1 MCFSVIYNFQH
12 DGICSLKLEVG
23 DTVHIMCQEENWY
36 FGYSVKNRGL
46 KGIYP
51 KNYISIQE
59 SFVEKSPTGDVVKSC
74 KPPIVEEVTSVVK
87 EWGTIAQNLYVTH
100 DPKWKEVH
108 QLITELI
115 ANRSKILTGTL
126 TLDELRELKQLMT
139 TRIDQGNY
147 LLKLDMVVRDDSG
160 NIIDPEK
167 VSVVH
172 LYREHELASQRIKK
186 NAAAVNSSNVL
197 GTNHKIKLVNRHSH
211 MFFVAVRNFVCRIG
225 EDTELLMCLYDA
237 KDWKSM
243 TENYVVRW
251 SRMGLAQD
259 LDLLGNLR
267 VLFTDLGSKDLTKE
281 RVYLVCQ
288 VVRVGNMEVRDDPR
302 RGSSQSVVANARRTA
317 LLPIQQTST
326 SESLRRPCGV
336 AAMDVTEFL
345 SGRLETNEEKQHFVP
360 FVSCGDRESLDS
372 TLRRIVMSGREVGQK
387 ERKGQG
393 LWISLRLLHG
403 DLKQVGESLQSIKLL
418 L

>member
-1 MCFSVIYNFQH
+1 
-12 DGICSLKLEVG
+12 
-23 DTVHIMCQEENWY
+23 
-36 FGYSVKNRGL
+36 
-46 KGIYP
+46 
-51 KNYISIQE
+51 
-59 SFVEKSPTGDVVKSC
+59 
-74 KPPIVEEVTSVVK
+74 
-87 EWGTIAQNLYVTH
+87 
-100 DPKWKEVH
+100 
-108 QLITELI
+108 
-115 ANRSKILTGTL
+115 
-126 TLDELRELKQLMT
+126 
-139 TRIDQGNY
+139 
-147 LLKLDMVVRDDSG
+147 
-160 NIIDPEK
+160 
-167 VSVVH
+167 
-172 LYREHELASQRIKK
+172 
-186 NAAAVNSSNVL
+186 
-197 GTNHKIKLVNRHSH
+197 
-211 MFFVAVRNFVCRIG
+211 
-225 EDTELLMCLYDA
+225 
-237 KDWKSM
+237 M